1 MIERRRIRRR
11 WIVAAIPVALLL
23 VVLSAM
29 LLGRDTACQQPRA
42 APSAET
48 RLMPAGLSFDQIGT
62 VTGVRKDGRH
72 IIVQAVTTKPPDEAS
87 VLIQEAVT
95 AAGYRFVGADSEG
108 VEAEVFFSL
117 GAYAGGQAHVQPA
130 ACAGRS
136 DIDLVL
142 LDRNAVPSGTTTTT
156 TP

>member
-11 WIVAAIPVALLL
+11 WIVASIPVAVLLL
-23 VVLSAM
+23 VLSAM
-29 LLGRDTACQQPRA
+29 LLGLDTACQQPRA

-108 VEAEVFFSL
+108 VEAEAFFSL

-130 ACAGRS
+130 ACGGRS
-136 DIDLVL
+136 DIELVL
-142 LDRNAVPSGTTTTT
+142 LDRNAVPSGTTTT
-156 TP
+156 P

>member
-1 MIERRRIRRR
+1 MTDRRHRRRSLLLL
-11 WIVAAIPVALLL
+11 AIPVLTLAF
-23 VVLSAM
+23 VVSTRV
-29 LLGRDTACQQPRA
+29 LGQENPCRTPDAAPRA
-42 APSAET
+42 ET
-48 RLMPAGLSFDQIGT
+48 ALMPSGLSFDQIGT

-142 LDRNAVPSGTTTTT
+142 LDRNAVPSGTSTT

>member
-1 MIERRRIRRR
+1 
-11 WIVAAIPVALLL
+11 
-23 VVLSAM
+23 
-29 LLGRDTACQQPRA
+29 
-42 APSAET
+42 
-48 RLMPAGLSFDQIGT
+48 
-62 VTGVRKDGRH
+62 
-72 IIVQAVTTKPPDEAS
+72 

-136 DIDLVL
+136 AIDLVL

-156 TP
+156 P

>member
-1 MIERRRIRRR
+1 MTDRRHRRRSLLLF
-11 WIVAAIPVALLL
+11 AIPVLTL
-23 VVLSAM
+23 VFVVSTRVLGQENPCRTPDA
-29 LLGRDTACQQPRA
+29 APRA
-42 APSAET
+42 EIA
-48 RLMPAGLSFDQIGT
+48 LMPAGLSFDQIGT

-156 TP
+156 P